1 MNQNL
6 DTTSSAF
13 PIFHLDNYDLRKI
26 QAKDIHTI
34 FAGLSHPDVI
44 AHYGVSYQSLEAT
57 QEQMHWY
64 EQLLLE
70 RKGIWWGIA
79 RRDNDELVGACG
91 LNDWR
96 PDDHRIDLGYWLLPD
111 YWRRG
116 IMQRGL
122 PHILRYA
129 FVHMNIHRVHADV
142 EPENLASFQLL
153 RKLGFVHEGTLRD
166 VEYKGG
172 RYLSLHQLSLIK
184 TDPGVV
190 ALVQGAI

>member
-1 MNQNL
+1 V

-13 PIFHLDNYDLRKI
+13 PIFHLDNYVLRKI
-26 QAKDIHTI
+26 QPKDIHTI

-64 EQLLLE
+64 EQLLFE

-96 PDDHRIDLGYWLLPD
+96 PDDHGIDLGYWLLPD

-153 RKLGFVHEGTLRD
+153 RKLGFVYEGTLRD

-184 TDPGVV
+184 TDPGAV